1 MAGTSLG
8 VHVLV
13 FESILY
19 EGLGPLPDCTSCLAS
34 VDVQF
39 LERTFHTKHI
49 PRALCLTRSS
59 GLVHTL
65 RFLLHQPVSI
75 TLE

>member
-1 MAGTSLG
+1 MAGTSVG
-8 VHVLV
+8 VHVLA

-19 EGLGPLPDCTSCLAS
+19 EGLEPLSGCTSCLVS

-49 PRALCLTRSS
+49 PRALCIARSF
-59 GLVHTL
+59 GFVHTL
-65 RFLLHQPVSI
+65 RFFRHQPVSI